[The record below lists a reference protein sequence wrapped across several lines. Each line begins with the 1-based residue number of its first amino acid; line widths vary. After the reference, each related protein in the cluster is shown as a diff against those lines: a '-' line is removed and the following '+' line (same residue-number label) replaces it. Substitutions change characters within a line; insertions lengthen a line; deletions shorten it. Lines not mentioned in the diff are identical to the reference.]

1 MPDLDRPDG
10 VTTPKKR
17 RIDTQIPRRKKA
29 KAFSPLVAEWDAGK
43 GQPSTRL
50 RTPQDRMGRPGDR

>member
-1 MPDLDRPDG
+1 MPDMDRPAD
-10 VTTPKKR
+10 VPTPKKR

-29 KAFSPLVAEWDAGK
+29 EAFSPLVAEWDAGK

-50 RTPQDRMGRPGDR
+50 RTPQDRMRRPGDR